1 MLAWRRLTAG
11 RSRRNSYWSV
21 SLSSPRADWAAGIFN
36 GALKE
41 IFMKTVTAILA
52 IFALSLGSSVIA
64 DQAFSP
70 DQSFGEAM
78 PADSAAVS
86 LREAI
91 AGLGEEGQATVKV
104 MGEVTEVCQAKGCW
118 MILVDGDS
126 YARITFKDY
135 GFFVPIETSMQRSVV
150 YGVLSEHILSGEQAE
165 HYAQDAGA
173 QSTLE
178 LHGEVRE
185 YSLVASAV
193 QLESR
198 N

>member
-1 MLAWRRLTAG
+1 
-11 RSRRNSYWSV
+11 
-21 SLSSPRADWAAGIFN
+21 
-36 GALKE
+36 
-41 IFMKTVTAILA
+41 MKTVTAILA
-52 IFALSLGSSVIA
+52 ALALSLSTLVVA

-78 PADSAAVS
+78 PTDSAAVS

-91 AGLGEEGQATVKV
+91 AGLDEEGEATVKV

-150 YGVLSEHILSGEQAE
+150 YGVLSEHVLSGEQAE

-178 LHGEVRE
+178 MHGEVRE

-193 QLESR
+193 QLEKR